1 MSISLK
7 VTTVGQG
14 NNLVFLHG
22 WGVNSGVW
30 KPLVDILAS
39 DYCVTT
45 IDIPGYGQNHE
56 KMSEPYNIATV
67 SKLMETHLPN
77 DCVLL
82 GWSLGGLIAQQI
94 AYDFPDK
101 LKQLI
106 LICSSP
112 KFSKS
117 ADWPGIETQVLTLF
131 SRQLALDFSKMLE
144 RFLMIQAMGSE
155 NAKFDVKTI
164 KENVQQYPNPS
175 EKALIAGLNML
186 QNVDLREQFK
196 QLNIPCNVFLGRLDS
211 LVPSKIAESL
221 QAYSPLVNVEI
232 IAKASHAPFISD
244 TYDFAQRLREVLVP

>member
-1 MSISLK
+1 MSISLN

-14 NNLVFLHG
+14 NSIVFLHG

-30 KPLVDILAS
+30 NPLVDILAS
-39 DYCVTT
+39 DYSVTT

-56 KMSEPYNIATV
+56 RMPEPYNINSV
-67 SKLMETHLPN
+67 SQLITQHLPDN
-77 DCVLL
+77 CVLV

-94 AYDFPDK
+94 AYEFPEK

-112 KFSKS
+112 KFVKEP
-117 ADWPGIETQVLTLF
+117 DWPGIEIDVLTLF

-164 KENVQQYPNPS
+164 KQNVQQYPNPS
-175 EKALIAGLNML
+175 KKALVTGLNML
-186 QNVDLREQFK
+186 ENVDLREQFK
-196 QLNIPCNVFLGRLDS
+196 QLKMPCHVFLGRLDS
-211 LVPSKIAESL
+211 LVPSKIANL
-221 QAYSPLVNVEI
+221 IKTYSPLANVEI

-244 TYDFAQRLREVLVP
+244 TQDFAKRLRAVLTP